1 MAIGDLTLRYFGRS
15 YTFTFSGSA
24 ITPLLQVFAVDDVV
38 RFTTTGILP
47 PELALNTDYYVVSV
61 GTSIQVAT
69 SEAGTPI
76 SLSGG
81 SGTHSIRV
89 AMSVVFNLFAPDSP
103 PPRQSS
109 RLSGNGTFSV
119 DGNFIN
125 TGISFEDPQTYNIS
139 AKVSIT
145 DSLKLQAMWGTAQK
159 MLREANTTTGTPY
172 MELTDEITLY
182 EEEGKTASTKTRS
195 SIGTPFQQNG
205 CVYYYPKLQVY
216 MPIQPT
222 FSPDTNVGNVM
233 AVFELQET
241 GVKI

>member
-1 MAIGDLTLRYFGRS
+1 MAKGDLTLTYYARK

-24 ITPLLQVFAVDDVV
+24 ITPSTQVFAVNDVV
-38 RFTTTGILP
+38 QFTTTGTLP
-47 PELALNTDYYVVSV
+47 TGLALSTNYYVVSV
-61 GTSIQVAT
+61 GAT
-69 SEAGTPI
+69 ITVSAALGGTAI

-89 AMSVVFNLFAPDSP
+89 VMSIVFNLFAPDSP

-119 DGNFIN
+119 NGTFID
-125 TGISFEDPQTYNIS
+125 TGISFEDPQQYNIQ
-139 AKVSIT
+139 AKVSIA
-145 DSLKLQAMWGTAQK
+145 DSLKLQAMWSTANNIR
-159 MLREANTTTGTPY
+159 REAQVLTGSPY
-172 MELTDEITLY
+172 LELTDEITLY
-182 EEEGKTASTKTRS
+182 FEEGKTTSTKTRS

-205 CVYYYPKLQVY
+205 GVNYYPKLQVK
-216 MPIQPT
+216 MPIEPT

>member
-1 MAIGDLTLRYFGRS
+1 MAKGDLTLVYFGRS

-38 RFTTTGILP
+38 RFTTTGTLP
-47 PELALNTDYYVVSV
+47 TGLALNTSYYVVSV
-61 GTSIQVAT
+61 GVTIAVST
-69 SEAGTPI
+69 TLGGSTI
-76 SLSGG
+76 SLSSG

-89 AMSVVFNLFAPDSP
+89 YLSVVFRLFAPDSP

-119 DGNFIN
+119 NGAFID
-125 TGISFEDPQTYNIS
+125 TGISFEDPQQYNIQ
-139 AKVSIT
+139 AKVSIA
-145 DSLKLQAMWGTAQK
+145 DALKLSAMWTTASNIR
-159 MLREANTTTGTPY
+159 REAQILTGSPY

-182 EEEGKTASTKTRS
+182 EEEGKTSATKTRS
-195 SIGTPFQQNG
+195 SIGTVTQQNG
-205 CVYYYPKLQVY
+205 CVYYYPKLQVK
-216 MPIQPT
+216 MPIKPT

>member
-24 ITPLLQVFAVDDVV
+24 ITPSTQVFAVDDIV
-38 RFTTTGILP
+38 RFTTTGTLP
-47 PELALNTDYYVVSV
+47 TELALNTDYYVVSV
-61 GTSIQVAT
+61 GASIQVAT

-119 DGNFIN
+119 DGNFIL

-145 DSLKLQAMWGTAQK
+145 DSLKLKAMWATADK
-159 MLREANTTTGTPY
+159 MRRELQTITGSPFL
-172 MELTDEITLY
+172 ELTDEITLY
-182 EEEGKTASTKTRS
+182 FEEGKTSLTKTRS
-195 SIGTPFQQNG
+195 SVGAVTQKNG
-205 CVYYYPKLQVY
+205 GVNYYPKLQVY
-216 MPIQPT
+216 MPIEPT
-222 FSPDTNVGNVM
+222 FGVDTGVGNVT
-233 AVFELQET
+233 AIIELQET

>member
-1 MAIGDLTLRYFGRS
+1 MAKGDLTLTYYARK

-38 RFTTTGILP
+38 QFTTTGTLP
-47 PELALNTDYYVVSV
+47 TGLALSTNYYVVSV
-61 GTSIQVAT
+61 GAT
-69 SEAGTPI
+69 ITVSAALGGSAI

-89 AMSVVFNLFAPDSP
+89 VMSIVFNLFAPDSP

-119 DGNFIN
+119 NGNFID
-125 TGISFEDPQTYNIS
+125 TGISFEDPQQYNIQ
-139 AKVSIT
+139 AKVSIA
-145 DSLKLQAMWGTAQK
+145 DSLKLSAMWATANNIR
-159 MLREANTTTGTPY
+159 REAQVLTGSPY
-172 MELTDEITLY
+172 LELTDEATLY
-182 EEEGKTASTKTRS
+182 FEEGKTSATKTRS
-195 SIGTPFQQNG
+195 SVGTPFQQNG
-205 CVYYYPKLQVY
+205 GVNYYPKLQVK
-216 MPIQPT
+216 MPIEPT

>member
-1 MAIGDLTLRYFGRS
+1 MAKGDLTLTYYARK

-24 ITPLLQVFAVDDVV
+24 ITPSSQVFAVDDVV
-38 RFTTTGILP
+38 QFTTTGTLP
-47 PELALNTDYYVVSV
+47 TGLALSTNYYVVSV
-61 GTSIQVAT
+61 GAT
-69 SEAGTPI
+69 ITVSAALGGSAI

-89 AMSVVFNLFAPDSP
+89 VMSIVFNLFAPDSP

-119 DGNFIN
+119 NGTFID
-125 TGISFEDPQTYNIS
+125 TGISFEDPQQYNIQ
-139 AKVSIT
+139 AKVSIA
-145 DSLKLQAMWGTAQK
+145 DSLKLQAMWSTANNIR
-159 MLREANTTTGTPY
+159 REAQVLTGSPY
-172 MELTDEITLY
+172 LELTDEITLY
-182 EEEGKTASTKTRS
+182 FEEGKTSSTKTRS
-195 SIGTPFQQNG
+195 SVGTPFQQNG
-205 CVYYYPKLQVY
+205 GVNYYPKLQVK
-216 MPIQPT
+216 MPIEPT

>member
-24 ITPLLQVFAVDDVV
+24 ITPSTQVFAVDDIV
-38 RFTTTGILP
+38 RITTTGTLG
-47 PELALNTDYYVVSV
+47 LALNTDYYVVSV
-61 GTSIQVAT
+61 GSTIQVAT

-89 AMSVVFNLFAPDSP
+89 VMSVVFRKFLEDK
-103 PPRQSS
+103 PPRESS

-119 DGNFIN
+119 NGNFQI
-125 TGISFEDPQTYNIS
+125 TGISFEDPQTYNIQS
-139 AKVSIT
+139 KVSIV
-145 DSLKLQAMWGTAQK
+145 DHLKLKAMWSTADK
-159 MLREANTTTGTPY
+159 MRRELQTVTGSPY

-182 EEEGKTASTKTRS
+182 FEEGKTSATKTRS
-195 SIGTPFQQNG
+195 SVGTVTQQNG
-205 CVYYYPKLQVY
+205 GVNYYPKLQVY
-216 MPIQPT
+216 MPTEPT
-222 FSPDTNVGNVM
+222 FGVDTGVGNVT
-233 AVFELQET
+233 AIIELQET

>member
-1 MAIGDLTLRYFGRS
+1 MAIGDLTLRYLGRS

-24 ITPLLQVFAVDDVV
+24 ITPSTQVFAVDDIVQ
-38 RFTTTGILP
+38 FTTTGTLP
-47 PELALNTDYYVVSV
+47 TGLTANTNYYVVSV
-61 GTSIQVAT
+61 GSTIQVAT

-89 AMSVVFNLFAPDSP
+89 VMSVVFRKFAPDSP

-119 DGNFIN
+119 NGTFIN
-125 TGISFEDPQTYNIS
+125 TGISFEDPQTYSIQS
-139 AKVSIT
+139 KVSIA
-145 DSLKLQAMWGTAQK
+145 DSLKLKAMWGTTQK
-159 MLREANTTTGTPY
+159 MLRESNTTTGTPY

-182 EEEGKTASTKTRS
+182 EEEGKTSATKTRS
-195 SIGTPFQQNG
+195 SVGTVTQKNG

-222 FSPDTNVGNVM
+222 FSPDTGVGNVM